1 MAFCGNCGKEQ
12 ENGAVFCGNCGS
24 KIEFISP
31 VSIAPTPVSEKKKNN
46 STLIACIISLAA
58 VIVVAIL
65 IFGTN
70 LFDGGAKP
78 AEEELVT
85 RENSEEASEEA
96 MIPKPVREE
105 DPIDMNVINSI
116 IASDAK
122 GARISACIID
132 LGTGNVYATDNAYSR
147 MSASALVNIPILYTA
162 SKCISSGY
170 DTWNSEVTFWYRY
183 AGRGSI
189 QAKQSGNDFSL
200 DYLIRQ
206 MLRYSDNN
214 ASNSLMDY
222 YSKGYIGDICSQ
234 FGYNSVELQRYV
246 GESSNSRDNYIS
258 AVDAASMLA
267 EMYSGK
273 AGHAVTNQYL
283 TNNFVIEDAN
293 KRKGIGKNLPGGV
306 TFLNH
311 NGVTNSIYNEAGIVA
326 SPEAEYVMVV
336 LCNGGTM
343 DSSANTVAEIS
354 SYVYGALSE

>member
-1 MAFCGNCGKEQ
+1 MAVCRNCGTEQ
-12 ENGAVFCGNCGS
+12 ENGAAFCGNCGS
-24 KIEFISP
+24 KIEFVAP
-31 VSIAPTPVSEKKKNN
+31 VQVTPAPVPAGKKNN
-46 STLIACIISLAA
+46 SILITCIVSLAA
-58 VIVVAIL
+58 VIIVAMLLFTNMFGGKIL
-65 IFGTN
+65 
-70 LFDGGAKP
+70 
-78 AEEELVT
+78 
-85 RENSEEASEEA
+85 SEPGQDSEP
-96 MIPKPVREE
+96 IPTPGPVPEIVPEIVIEE
-105 DPIDMNVINSI
+105 DPIDMAVIDSI

-132 LGTGNVYATDNAYSR
+132 LGTGKVYATDNAYNR

-170 DTWNSEVTFWYRY
+170 DNWNSEVTFWYRY

-189 QAKQSGNDFSL
+189 QAKQSGNSFSL
-200 DYLIRQ
+200 DYLVRQ

-222 YSKGYIGDICSQ
+222 YSRGYIGDICAQ

-273 AGHAVTNQYL
+273 AGHGVTNQYL
-283 TNNFVIEDAN
+283 TNNFSIEDAN